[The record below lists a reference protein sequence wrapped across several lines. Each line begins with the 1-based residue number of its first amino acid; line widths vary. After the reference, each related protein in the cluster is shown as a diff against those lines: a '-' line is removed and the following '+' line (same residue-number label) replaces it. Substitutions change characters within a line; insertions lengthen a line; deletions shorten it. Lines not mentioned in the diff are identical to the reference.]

1 MSELKRER
9 ETDISQMLHE
19 ALTVKAA
26 HSSSI
31 RPRSHRQERQEGLK
45 AGVKVGL
52 GFAHNGNEGR
62 HRERRKRGL
71 HSQARRSFM

>member
-1 MSELKRER
+1 
-9 ETDISQMLHE
+9 MLHE

-31 RPRSHRQERQEGLK
+31 RPRSHQQERQGGLK
-45 AGVKVGL
+45 AGVRVGL
-52 GFAHNGNEGR
+52 GFAHNGNEWR
-62 HRERRKRGL
+62 HRERRKRGF